1 MKKITALLLITVLI
15 LPLAGCNFNSSISDS
30 GGNLEM
36 EAKQQVADMLEAMTQ
51 KDMEAVLALMY
62 PDLLEDE
69 IKKLPVIDQLQQI
82 MDYVD
87 GRKVLS
93 FEQLSVNVKN
103 SSGTAGKVKQEQA
116 VFKVMLAEETVYV
129 SVTYLTQNGKSG
141 FISYQMILGVV

>member
-1 MKKITALLLITVLI
+1 MKIITALLLITVLI

>member
-36 EAKQQVADMLEAMTQ
+36 EAKQRVADMLEAMTQ

-93 FEQLSVNVKN
+93 LEQQIVNVQN
-103 SSGTAGKVKQEQA
+103 SSGTASTVKREQA
-116 VFKVMLAEETVYV
+116 VFKVGFAEETVYI

>member
-1 MKKITALLLITVLI
+1 MRKLGVLLLTMMLI
-15 LPLAGCNFNSSISDS
+15 LPLTGCNFNTSFNDS
-30 GGNLEM
+30 LGVKEM

-93 FEQLSVNVKN
+93 LEQQSVNVQN
-103 SSGTAGKVKQEQA
+103 SSGTAGTVKREQA
-116 VFKVMLAEETVYV
+116 VFKVGFAEETVYI

>member
-36 EAKQQVADMLEAMTQ
+36 EAKQRVADMLEAMTQ

-93 FEQLSVNVKN
+93 LEQQSVNVQN
-103 SSGTAGKVKQEQA
+103 SSGTAGTVKREQA
-116 VFKVMLAEETVYV
+116 VFKVGFAEETVYI

>member
-1 MKKITALLLITVLI
+1 MKRIMVLLLITVLI
-15 LPLAGCNFNSSISDS
+15 LPLMGCNFNTSFNDS
-30 GGNLEM
+30 LGIKDM
-36 EAKQQVADMLEAMTQ
+36 EAKQQVADMLEAMTK
-51 KDMEAVLALMY
+51 KDMDAVLAFMY

-69 IKKLPVIDQLQQI
+69 NKKLSVIDQLQQI

-87 GRKVLS
+87 GRKALS

-116 VFKVMLAEETVYV
+116 VFKVMFAEETVYV

-141 FISYQMILGVV
+141 FISYQLVLGVV

>member
-1 MKKITALLLITVLI
+1 MRKLGILLLTMMLI
-15 LPLAGCNFNSSISDS
+15 LPLTGCNFNTSFNDS
-30 GGNLEM
+30 LGVKEM
-36 EAKQQVADMLEAMTQ
+36 EAKQHVADMLEAMTQ